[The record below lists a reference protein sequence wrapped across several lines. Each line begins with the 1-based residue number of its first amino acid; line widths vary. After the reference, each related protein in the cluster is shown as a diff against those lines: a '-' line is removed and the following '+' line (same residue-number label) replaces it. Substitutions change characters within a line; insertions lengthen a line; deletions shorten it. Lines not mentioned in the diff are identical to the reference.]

1 MPTEGDD
8 RKRQEELLPPY
19 WHEKKPSYWRRAFNH
34 DYSGRFIYTITVVK
48 MSGVPDFGKITTS
61 YGEKPENAWCRLSEL
76 GMIIK
81 KALNEMQVRHP
92 AVRTMQSVI
101 MPDHLHIMLYFTVK
115 GDLSLGEWVGSF
127 KNLVNTL
134 YWEKVLKGEGKE
146 KVSVF
151 ISKFHDRL
159 IRDRRHLAIENK
171 YILENPRRLYM
182 KINCLD
188 YFRVCGRIR
197 VGEREYTL
205 YGNPLIIT
213 KANIF
218 AVKVSRKDSEEKQAA
233 HRRRWLYEAARDMVL
248 ASPFINPK
256 EFEIYREAAKMGA
269 DIVLIRDKGFNS
281 RFKPDGR
288 YFDHCAAG
296 HLLILG
302 ETEMHF
308 DKTQNFRA
316 KCLEMNATSALLA
329 AGDFKIIELK
339 SASGSSP
346 TAQGILRK
354 RPDTGSS
361 PTPEGIR

>member
-1 MPTEGDD
+1 
-8 RKRQEELLPPY
+8 
-19 WHEKKPSYWRRAFNH
+19 
-34 DYSGRFIYTITVVK
+34 
-48 MSGVPDFGKITTS
+48 MSGVPDFGRITTS
-61 YGEKPENAWCRLSEL
+61 HEVKPENAWCRLSEL

-81 KALNEMQVRHP
+81 RAIKEMPVRHP
-92 AVRTMQSVI
+92 TVRVMQSMI
-101 MPDHLHIMLYFTVK
+101 MPDHLHIMLYFTEK
-115 GDLSLGEWVGSF
+115 GALDLGKWVGSF
-127 KNLVNTL
+127 KNRVNTL
-134 YWEKVLKGEGKE
+134 YWENVLKTEGKE

-171 YILENPRRLYM
+171 YILENPRRLFM
-182 KINCLD
+182 KINCRD

-197 VGEREYTL
+197 VGERGYTL

-213 KANIF
+213 KANISS
-218 AVKVSRKDSEEKQAA
+218 VKVSRKDSEEKQAA
-233 HRRRWLYEAARDMVL
+233 DRRRWLYEAARDMVL

-269 DIVLIRDKGFNS
+269 DIILIRDNGFNS

-316 KCLEMNATSALLA
+316 KCIEMNAAAAALA
-329 AGDFKIIELK
+329 AGDFEIIELNGS
-339 SASGSSP
+339 SANSP
-346 TAQGILRK
+346 TAQGLLRK
-354 RPDTGSS
+354 RSDTGNS
-361 PTPEGIR
+361 PTPEGLL